1 VKRAPTQFNLYI
13 KDAIAKLRISEP
25 GLPQKE
31 YMAKAAAMW
40 NDYKVEQ
47 GMPETKKRPA
57 KTDDEKAEAKQRKA
71 DKKAAASED
80 GDNVS
85 VASSK
90 ASGKSK
96 ASSKGKAD
104 GPKVK
109 RPPTAYN
116 IFVRDKI
123 AELKAAQPGLE
134 PKQMMAMA
142 AAAYRESKAA
152 AV

>member
-1 VKRAPTQFNLYI
+1 
-13 KDAIAKLRISEP
+13 
-25 GLPQKE
+25 
-31 YMAKAAAMW
+31 MAKAAAMW

-57 KTDDEKAEAKQRKA
+57 KTDEEKAEAKQRKA
-71 DKKAAASED
+71 EKKAAAED

-85 VASSK
+85 VAS
-90 ASGKSK
+90 SK

-116 IFVRDKI
+116 IFVREKI

-142 AAAYRESKAA
+142 AAAYQKSKAT